1 MRREDGK
8 GRCEHCGAFFPY
20 EIVHNG
26 FNDSTYAY
34 CDTCGTTAILGLWA
48 AEKRLT
54 RMPDLV
60 TPLPR
65 EIERLL
71 APCACGGSF
80 RGNAPARCPSC
91 NGSLSPELG
100 AVWLEAQAPGTKDGW
115 RWQRS
120 WSGLY
125 ALILGERVVFDPWKD
140 ETAG

>member
-8 GRCEHCGAFFPY
+8 GRCENCGTVFPY

-34 CDTCGTTAILGLWA
+34 CDQCGTTAILGLWGI
-48 AEKRLT
+48 EKRLG
-54 RMPDLV
+54 RVPDLV
-60 TPLPR
+60 TPLPP
-65 EIERLL
+65 EIEQLL

-80 RGNAPARCPSC
+80 RGRAPARCPSC
-91 NGSLSPELG
+91 RGPLSPDL
-100 AVWLEAQAPGTKDGW
+100 AAIWLEAQAPGAEKGW

-125 ALILGERVVFDPWKD
+125 ALILGERVVFDPW
-140 ETAG
+140 TAG